1 MVFKKT
7 GKNRNQWFSLKRR
20 EIINSL
26 KLHPKYKLK
35 ATLLLPMD
43 VL

>member
-7 GKNRNQWFSLKRR
+7 GKNRNQWVSLKRR

-35 ATLLLPMD
+35 AILHPPVD